1 MVSAASPIAAA
12 TPAPAF
18 VCPTCRGD
26 LEPSEGGARCADCR
40 AVYPVTDGII
50 CFCQGDDFYEGK
62 WVESDLSAGS
72 LRNMLVKKER
82 FFVNML
88 RGKRGSVL
96 DLGCAGGWRFYTTV
110 GPVVGVDL
118 SVTSL
123 RRAKAIYSAVAR
135 AELRTLPFRDG
146 SFDFVVSSDLIGHIT
161 GEDKDDA
168 LGEIH
173 RVLKSGGWTLHYV
186 ETEGRDPLMRFARRY
201 PELYDRYVVRP
212 EGHIGMESPEETF
225 RRFRRLGFK
234 PVKELAA
241 YRGLTYVGRVVQYFD
256 NEYSRLSRPIGALV
270 GVCKMLRSNR
280 AVEASANVVISCLI
294 EGGDR
299 VLPHDWAGGVLVCYE
314 KP

>member
-1 MVSAASPIAAA
+1 MVSATPTIAA
-12 TPAPAF
+12 TTLAPTF
-18 VCPTCRGD
+18 VCPSCRGS
-26 LEPSEGGARCADCR
+26 LEPCEEGVRCGGCQT
-40 AVYPVTDGII
+40 VYPVIDGIT
-50 CFCQGDDFYEGK
+50 CFCQGDEFYEGK
-62 WVESDLSAGS
+62 WVDSDLSAGS
-72 LRNMLVKKER
+72 LRNLLVKKER

-110 GPVVGVDL
+110 GPVTGVDL
-118 SVTSL
+118 SVSSL
-123 RRAKAIYSAVAR
+123 RRAKGMYSAVAR
-135 AELRTLPFRDG
+135 AELRALPFRDG
-146 SFDFVVSSDLIGHIT
+146 SFDFVVSSDLIGHIAE
-161 GEDKDDA
+161 EDKDIV
-168 LGEIH
+168 LGEVR

-186 ETEGRDPLMRFARRY
+186 EAEGRDPLMRFARRY
-201 PELYDRYVVRP
+201 PELYDRYVVQP
-212 EGHIGMESPEETF
+212 DGHVGMESPEDTF

-234 PVKELAA
+234 PVRELAA

-270 GVCKMLRSNR
+270 GVCKALRSNR
-280 AVEASANVVISCLI
+280 ALETGANVIMSCLI